1 MKYLIG
7 LIICVSMYSTGL
19 AQIKGKTIETPI
31 TINNGTVV
39 NIGDTL
45 FLGKGTD
52 TRGDFNYIFQPVNPL
67 LKHKTELSL
76 PREMEGKSLVVKY
89 FKEQSSKKTGDKTIA
104 VVSHGGYNYI
114 ADLDPA
120 IEHGEVIGIN
130 GKKFVK
136 PGTVSLA
143 DEIKKLKDLLDSG
156 AITQE
161 EFDIAKK
168 KLLEKQ

>member
-1 MKYLIG
+1 MKKAAG
-7 LIICVSMYSTGL
+7 LFIALSICFIAYG
-19 AQIKGKTIETPI
+19 QIKGKTIETPI
-31 TINNGTVV
+31 TLQNGTVV

-120 IEHGEVIGIN
+120 IEYGEVVGIN

-136 PGTVSLA
+136 AGTLSLA

-156 AITQE
+156 AITQD